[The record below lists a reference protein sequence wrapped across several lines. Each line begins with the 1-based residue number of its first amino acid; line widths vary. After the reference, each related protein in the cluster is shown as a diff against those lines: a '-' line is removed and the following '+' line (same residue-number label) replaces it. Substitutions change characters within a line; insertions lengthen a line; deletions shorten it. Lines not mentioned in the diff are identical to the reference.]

1 MAQGT
6 YHFAESMLTHTNW
19 NTKAWYWT
27 DIWSMQLSSL
37 PGAIQDM
44 SAPVSIQRCPNALY
58 GLFSRRNVSWVSS
71 KVLVWGGFQRP
82 KRLQVQWLSSRDV
95 KRRVQATKL
104 WTKWEGVSWE
114 YRNGQRSEQEW
125 DWWGKLASKPM
136 DTGWL
141 LGSSFLWILC
151 VSPRLEGLGWE
162 LSGPTRLRLKLRS
175 FKPPGPLSVN
185 WCQASNPVLPHWY
198 FGPNFRALPNPY

>member
-104 WTKWEGVSWE
+104 WTKWEGVSW
-114 YRNGQRSEQEW
+114 GIQEW
-125 DWWGKLASKPM
+125 AE
-136 DTGWL
+136 
-141 LGSSFLWILC
+141 
-151 VSPRLEGLGWE
+151 VRVRVGLM
-162 LSGPTRLRLKLRS
+162 R
-175 FKPPGPLSVN
+175 
-185 WCQASNPVLPHWY
+185 QASIETHGYWVTAGELFSVDPMCLTKVRRTWVGAEWTNQAQVEITVIQTPRSSVCELMPSQQSCASPLVFWT
-198 FGPNFRALPNPY
+198 